1 MDSAGRGGTP
11 SLLPLLRS
19 QQQGEVLAAVLG
31 SPEKELSVADLGRM
45 VDAPY
50 PSVHREVERAE
61 RAGIVSSRRVG
72 NVRLIRANMASPYFK
87 GLASVLVR
95 AFGPPTVIGRALAG
109 VRGIHSAY
117 LFGSWAARFEGL
129 DGERSVGDLDV
140 LVLGDPDRNALFEAT
155 SGASERLGREVQ
167 ITIRDSDWL
176 TDGDGTFHDTIS
188 SRPLV
193 PIPLD
198 TVEGQ

>member
-1 MDSAGRGGTP
+1 MDSTGRGGTP
-11 SLLPLLRS
+11 SLLPILRS

-31 SPEKELSVADLGRM
+31 SPDDELSVAELGRM
-45 VDAPY
+45 TGAPY

-72 NVRLIRANMASPYFK
+72 NVRLIRANVTSPYFE

-95 AFGPPTVIGRALAG
+95 AFGPPAVLGRALATIAG
-109 VRGIHSAY
+109 VRAAY

-129 DGERSVGDLDV
+129 DGTRPVGDLDV
-140 LVLGDPDRNALFEAT
+140 LILGDPDRNAVFEA
-155 SGASERLGREVQ
+155 ASRASAPLGREVQ
-167 ITIRDSDWL
+167 VTIRDADWL
-176 TDGDGTFHDTIS
+176 VAGEGSFHDTVC

-193 PIPLD
+193 PITIGDPED
-198 TVEGQ
+198 Q